1 MRRCWNNFALDIK
14 WDSALLPFLYL
25 SFYHWKMMA
34 VHHST
39 TQQWATTA
47 VNHNTFISAINTT
60 KIRVCACV
68 YVRKC
73 LGVCLSEWVYMSS
86 RIFFCSLTSP
96 LSLTLFCQEH
106 FVIYL
111 Q

>member
-47 VNHNTFISAINTT
+47 VNHNTPLPPDSQS
-60 KIRVCACV
+60 CA
-68 YVRKC
+68 
-73 LGVCLSEWVYMSS
+73 LFTAEMG
-86 RIFFCSLTSP
+86 SL
-96 LSLTLFCQEH
+96 
-106 FVIYL
+106 
-111 Q
+111 